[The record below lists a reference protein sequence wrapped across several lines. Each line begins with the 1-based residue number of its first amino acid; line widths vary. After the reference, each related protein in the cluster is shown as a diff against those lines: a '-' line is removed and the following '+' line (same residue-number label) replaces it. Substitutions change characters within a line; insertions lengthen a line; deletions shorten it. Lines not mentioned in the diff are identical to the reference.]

1 MCLLSGPQQ
10 PSRNEREAA
19 GDAAVIALSRFH
31 AHFREAAVTESSQPL
46 PVDEVGTLFTNS
58 HVRHWLYHQILCV
71 STYILSGKLNFSSC
85 KVFSPLVIH
94 IYAYVNTC
102 KMFKWFETV
111 HKRFPQH
118 AIFSL

>member
-1 MCLLSGPQQ
+1 MNWRGDTTRRMVGAGSRVVCLLSGPQQ

-85 KVFSPLVIH
+85 KVFFPTCDSH
-94 IYAYVNTC
+94 ICVC
-102 KMFKWFETV
+102 EHV
-111 HKRFPQH
+111 
-118 AIFSL
+118 